1 MVCLNGKLYKNLG
14 PYQLLKD
21 SVFWEDCIV
30 YGDYVLEKVAEG
42 ERRKADRRKWGGQWQ
57 GVDRRK
63 WDRRI
68 EYQAAQL
75 RPVAAALL

>member
-1 MVCLNGKLYKNLG
+1 M
-14 PYQLLKD
+14 LKD

-30 YGDYVLEKVAEG
+30 YGDFVLEKVAEG
-42 ERRKADRRKWGGQWQ
+42 ERRKVDRRKVGGQWK

-68 EYQAAQL
+68 DIRL
-75 RPVAAALL
+75 PN